1 MKISFTLD
9 VKNAGDIGAFVQQG
23 RILGNDER
31 EEDPRE
37 EQQQKKRTEAA
48 AADAK
53 HVKVNV
59 KANHSGG
66 DKGKAPAA
74 TSSKK
79 EIGVR
84 NLFFL
89 SSLCLLFFIHHLL
102 TFFSFFFFFSFLNFF
117 GVQAEASKALAA
129 LDKVKHLGTTKLLA
143 DVATLT
149 RRQMR
154 SFLMSLGCKKVSW
167 KCDVLRKQCKAVIE
181 ARARGEED
189 LQDLRTIADDAHFTP
204 RQERIQTI
212 NKIQKSFQDSQREQK
227 SKNETHGAAATAA
240 AADALESRSHLQF
253 LGESADPRKKVI
265 ADMRGTATR
274 DQMRSLLSNVGV
286 EKLTWQSEVLRK
298 QLEAVLDAKHEG
310 AENLVKVAENAA
322 ISIRSGSSSAAALST
337 SPRSSQ
343 DEAINR
349 IQRLLRKEHKGGE
362 GSNAEISQLVME
374 ESLQSAG
381 KEGAGDG
388 TDMGKRKREL
398 GDLFS
403 LIKTATEASKSK
415 LDAKGGN
422 SVIQAYLRPQTKG
435 VVDTAEA
442 ERKHDDTME
451 KVTSPEGLSPPRHSS
466 VSKYHGVTYL
476 SHSNKYEAHLWE
488 WYNAKG
494 QRKGR
499 QVYLGQ
505 YETAKEAAAMY
516 DMAVLSHFRDE
527 LKELI
532 LLKDPRN
539 KKPIGEI
546 LQLNHPFEVYEDN
559 VQGMLEI
566 GKDEY
571 IKKIVTKAVTPQNLL
586 VKD

>member
-79 EIGVR
+79 EIG
-84 NLFFL
+84 
-89 SSLCLLFFIHHLL
+89 
-102 TFFSFFFFFSFLNFF
+102 
-117 GVQAEASKALAA
+117 AEASKALAA

-398 GDLFS
+398 GENLIS